1 MKVGFCV
8 VNYSEWKLEDVVRL
22 AAEKGYEAVEL
33 PSYEGNG
40 QVDADDLLKGNKAAA
55 VKKMIA
61 DHGLEI
67 SAISNHADT
76 PLIMGPHGRDVA
88 SVCDG
93 TPAEQIAFGTKSV
106 IRSAQLAN
114 ALEAPVVIAFSGVGS
129 FGRFND
135 WPYPGGWADEEKA
148 FVDNWGPVFDKVNE
162 YGVRIAFEPHP
173 NNFIYDLH
181 TSRRAV
187 ELVDNHPACCFN
199 LDPANML
206 FTGISIGAYV
216 DEMKDRIIA
225 VHAKDCEIVEH
236 NLPRGGLWMYQ
247 GNWGE
252 LHRSFRFRIPGWGS
266 VNWKSMI
273 TELFMV
279 GYNGVVSYEHEDV
292 IMSRADGVDK
302 TIAFLKPL
310 MIHAPYEGRSDKL
323 FTR

>member
-8 VNYSEWKLEDVVRL
+8 VNYSEWKLEDVVAL

-40 QVDADDLLKGNKAAA
+40 QVDADEILKGNKAASI
-55 VKKMIA
+55 KKMIR
-61 DHGLEI
+61 DRGLEI
-67 SAISNHADT
+67 SAISNHADS
-76 PLIMGPHGRDVA
+76 PLVLGPHGVDVA
-88 SVCDG
+88 SVCKG
-93 TPAEQIAFGTKSV
+93 TPKEQIAFGTKSV
-106 IRSAQLAN
+106 LRSAQLAN
-114 ALEAPVVIAFSGVGS
+114 ALEAPVVIAFSGVGN

-148 FVDNWGPVFDKVNE
+148 FVDNWGPIFDKVRE

-173 NNFIYDLH
+173 NNVIYDIY

-206 FTGISIGAYV
+206 FTGISIPAYI

-225 VHAKDCEIVEH
+225 VHGKDCEFVGH
-236 NLPRGGLWMYQ
+236 NMARGGLWMYQ
-247 GNWGE
+247 GSWGD

-266 VNWKSMI
+266 VDWKSVI

-279 GYNGVVSYEHEDV
+279 GYRGVVSYEHEDV

-302 TIAFLKPL
+302 TINFLKPL
-310 MIHAPYEGRSDKL
+310 MIQEPYEGRNDKL